1 MTRNEIAAEL
11 FHLLNKTPE
20 TKKCVTYALVQIRK
34 ILDFDKDW
42 ENCSSLRF
50 FCDWALHTHLD
61 RKEAKRTLSTLDEVF
76 GRYRVADVAE
86 NDPSGKILD
95 FVSFQ
100 IFRNHLF
107 EFLRRQDLPTVWAED
122 DFVWNNMLR
131 LYSEQV
137 CHTPLTMT
145 RKDYKF
151 KYLQKLVIASLD
163 PSKAVVDA
171 NPQYKHFG
179 FTWEFVLSDGQSFKM
194 PFTSNLPEPPA
205 GWKTLGVRDG

>member
-1 MTRNEIAAEL
+1 MTRNEIADEL
-11 FHLLNKTPE
+11 FHLLNKPPE
-20 TKKCVTYALVQIRK
+20 TKACVTYALVQIRK

-42 ENCSSLRF
+42 EHSSTLKF
-50 FCDWALHTHLD
+50 FCDWALHTQLD
-61 RKEAKRTLSTLDEVF
+61 RKEAKRILTILDEVF
-76 GRYRVADVAE
+76 GRHRATDGDE
-86 NDPSGKILD
+86 PFGKILD

-107 EFLRRQDLPTVWAED
+107 EFLSRQDLPTAWAED

-151 KYLQKLVIASLD
+151 QYLQKLVIASLG
-163 PSKAVVDA
+163 PSRAIVDA
-171 NPQYKHFG
+171 NPQDKHFG
-179 FTWEFVLSDGQSFKM
+179 FTWEFVLNDGQSFKM
-194 PFTSNLPEPPA
+194 PYTANLPEPPV
-205 GWKTLGVRDG
+205 GWKTRGTRDDA